1 MLESAA
7 AIATAVSAVIGI
19 VWGVAAVIRKKAEK
33 KKTDSINSVTEQLK
47 QPLTPEERQELQDA
61 LNKLINS

>member
-1 MLESAA
+1 MLTSAA

-19 VWGVAAVIRKKAEK
+19 VWGVVAVVKKKAEK
-33 KKTDSINSVTEQLK
+33 KKTDSIVSITEQLK
-47 QPLTPEERQELQDA
+47 KPMTPAERQELQDA